1 MKKAIIVTGATGSMG
16 AAAVRALA
24 SKGITVVM
32 ACRNIE
38 KALAIRSEIT
48 GKDSSACIYPLR
60 IDLSRLSSIRE
71 FVNDVTS
78 LAARDGFELAGLF
91 NNAGVIN
98 RRYGL
103 SDDGIERTLATNY
116 VGPYLL
122 TRLLLP
128 YLSDGAHIVNMV
140 SLTCRLASVRKDF
153 FSRPIKKFRQLG
165 TYADTKLAL
174 LLFSTKLAER
184 LASDERHIHVNVAD
198 PGVVN
203 SNMLSMG
210 RWFDPLADVLF
221 RPLCKSPED
230 GVRPALRALEYDG
243 NAMYFKGESQKPIAR
258 RYHRHKLINWL
269 WQQTA
274 SLCSLPD

>member
-1 MKKAIIVTGATGSMG
+1 MRKAIIVTGATGSMG

-48 GKDSSACIYPLR
+48 GKDSSASIYPLR
-60 IDLSRLSSIRE
+60 LDLSRLSSIRE

-78 LAARDGFELAGLF
+78 LAARDGFELTGLF

-153 FSRPIKKFRQLG
+153 LNLPIRKFRQLG
-165 TYADTKLAL
+165 TYAGTKMAL
-174 LLFSTKLAER
+174 LLFSTELAER
-184 LASDERHIHVNVAD
+184 LARDQRHIHVNVAD

-221 RPLCKSPED
+221 RPLCKSPEN
-230 GVRPALRALEYDG
+230 GVKPALNAMEYDG
-243 NAMYFKGESQKPIAR
+243 SAMYFKGDSQKPIAR
-258 RYHRHKLINWL
+258 RYHRHKLKRWL

>member
-48 GKDSSACIYPLR
+48 EKDSSACIYPLR

-140 SLTCRLASVRKDF
+140 SLTCRLASVRKDL

-221 RPLCKSPED
+221 RPLCKSPEN
-230 GVRPALRALEYDG
+230 GVKPALRALEYDG

-258 RYHRHKLINWL
+258 RYHRHKLNNWL

-274 SLCSLPD
+274 SLCSLQD